1 MANFF
6 EFMLGLLKEPAIM
19 VGLIAFVGL
28 VAQKSDVSTVLKGTI
43 KTVMGFLILGFG
55 AGALVG
61 ALNNFSVVFTEAFGV
76 SGVIPNN
83 EAIVALA
90 QEAFGY
96 EMALIMF
103 FAFVVNI
110 ILARVTPL
118 KYIFLTGHHTMF
130 MSMLVAVILSTSG
143 MTGAALIAVGSILVG
158 SLMVIMP
165 ALGQKY
171 TEKVMGTDQLAIGHF
186 STLSYIVAGYV
197 GSKFGDTS
205 KTTEDIQMPKSLM
218 FLRDTPVAVATTMS
232 VFFMLASIFAGGD
245 FVTTVSGGQNWVVF
259 TVMQSLIF
267 AGGVY
272 IVLQGVKML
281 IAEIVPAFKGISD
294 NLVPGAK
301 PALDCPMVFPV
312 APNAVLIGFLC
323 SFSAGLVAMGIQG
336 LFGWTIIV
344 AGVVPHFF
352 VGGASGVYGN
362 ATGGLRGAILGSFAQ
377 GLCISFL
384 PMLLLPVLGG
394 LGLEATTFADFDFG
408 VVGLILGWIVS

>member
-6 EFMLGLLKEPAIM
+6 EFMLGILKEPAIM

-28 VAQKSDVSTVLKGTI
+28 VAQKSDVSTILKGTV

-55 AGALVG
+55 AGALIG
-61 ALNNFSVVFTEAFGV
+61 ALNNFSIVFIEAFGV

-103 FAFVVNI
+103 FAFMVNI
-110 ILARVTPL
+110 LLARFTPL
-118 KYIFLTGHHTMF
+118 KFIFLTGHHTMF
-130 MSMLVAVILSTSG
+130 MSMLVAVILSTAEVK
-143 MTGAALIAVGSILVG
+143 GAALVAAGSIIVG

-165 ALGQKY
+165 ALVQKY
-171 TEKVMGTDQLAIGHF
+171 TEKVMQTDQLAMGHF
-186 STLSYIVAGYV
+186 STFSYIIAAFI
-197 GSKFGDTS
+197 GSKFGDKS
-205 KTTEDIQMPKSLM
+205 KSTEDLKVPKSLM
-218 FLRDTPVAVATTMS
+218 FLRDTPVAVAVTMAI
-232 VFFMLASIFAGGD
+232 FFLFSSIFAGGE
-245 FVTTVSGGQNWVVF
+245 FVESISGGQNWVVF
-259 TVMQSLIF
+259 TFMQSLVF

-294 NLVPGAK
+294 KLVPGAK

-312 APNAVLIGFLC
+312 APNAVLIGFLS
-323 SFSAGLVAMGIQG
+323 SFAAGIIAMAIQG
-336 LFGWTIIV
+336 ALDLTIIV

-352 VGGASGVYGN
+352 VGGTAGVYGN
-362 ATGGLRGAILGSFAQ
+362 AMGGLRGAILGSFTQ

-384 PMLLLPVLGG
+384 PMMLLPVLGG

>member
-1 MANFF
+1 MVNFF
-6 EFMLGLLKEPAIM
+6 EFMLGLLKEPALM
-19 VGLIAFVGL
+19 VGLIAFIGL
-28 VAQKSDVSTVLKGTI
+28 VAQKADASSVLKGTI

-55 AGALVG
+55 AGALIG
-61 ALNNFSVVFTEAFGV
+61 ALNNFATIFTEAFGV

-83 EAIVALA
+83 EAIVAIA

-110 ILARVTPL
+110 VLARITPL

-130 MSMLVAVILSTSG
+130 MSMLVAVILSTADI
-143 MTGAALIAVGSILVG
+143 TGIKLVALGAGIVG

-165 ALGQKY
+165 AIGQKY

-186 STLSYIVAGYV
+186 STFSYVIAGYI

-205 KTTEDIQMPKSLM
+205 KSTEHINVPKSLM
-218 FLRDTPVAVATTMS
+218 FLRDTPVAIATTMG
-232 VFFMLASIFAGGD
+232 VFFLLASMFAGSD
-245 FVTTVSGGQNWVVF
+245 FVEEVSGGQNWVVF
-259 TVMQSLIF
+259 TFVQSLTF

-294 NLVPGAK
+294 KLVPGAK

-323 SFSAGLVAMGIQG
+323 SFAAGLIAMGIQG
-336 LFGWTIIV
+336 AFGWTIIV

-362 ATGGLRGAILGSFAQ
+362 ATGGLRGAMLGSFAQ

-384 PMLLLPVLGG
+384 PMLLLPVLGS
-394 LGLEATTFADFDFG
+394 LGLEATTFADFEFG
-408 VVGLILGWIVS
+408 VVGLLLGWIVL

>member
-1 MANFF
+1 MQNFF

-19 VGLIAFVGL
+19 VGLIAFIGL
-28 VAQKSDVSTVLKGTI
+28 VAQKADISTILKGTI

-76 SGVIPNN
+76 HGVIPNN
-83 EAIVALA
+83 EAIVALS

-110 ILARVTPL
+110 LLARLTPL

-130 MSMLVAVILSTSG
+130 MSMLVAVILSSAGIEGTVLVAI
-143 MTGAALIAVGSILVG
+143 GAILVG
-158 SLMVIMP
+158 TLMVVMP

-186 STLSYIVAGYV
+186 STLSYIVSGFI

-205 KTTEDIQMPKSLM
+205 KTTEDIQVPKSLM
-218 FLRDTPVAVATTMS
+218 FLRDTPVAVATTMAI
-232 VFFMLASIFAGGD
+232 FFMLASIIAGGE
-245 FVTTVSGGQNWVVF
+245 FVETVSSGQNWVVF
-259 TVMQSLIF
+259 TFMQSLIF

-294 NLVPGAK
+294 KLVPGAK

-323 SFSAGLVAMGIQG
+323 SFGAGLLAMAVQG
-336 LFGWTIIV
+336 ALGWTIIV

-352 VGGASGVYGN
+352 VGGAAGVYGN
-362 ATGGLRGAILGSFAQ
+362 ATGGLRGAILGSFTQ

>member
-1 MANFF
+1 MENFF

-19 VGLIAFVGL
+19 VGLIAFIGL
-28 VAQKSDVSTVLKGTI
+28 VAQKSDISTILKGTI

-61 ALNNFSVVFTEAFGV
+61 ALNNFSTVFIEAFGV

-103 FAFVVNI
+103 FAFMVNI
-110 ILARVTPL
+110 LLARFTPL
-118 KYIFLTGHHTMF
+118 KFIFLTGHHTMF
-130 MSMLVAVILSTSG
+130 MSMLVAVILSTAEIK
-143 MTGAALIAVGSILVG
+143 GALLVAIGSVIVG

-165 ALGQKY
+165 ALVQKY
-171 TEKVMGTDQLAIGHF
+171 TEKVMNTDQLAMGHF
-186 STLSYIVAGYV
+186 STFSYIIAGFV
-197 GSKFGDTS
+197 GSKFGDKS
-205 KTTEDIQMPKSLM
+205 RSTEDLNVPKSLM
-218 FLRDTPVAVATTMS
+218 FLRDTPVAVAVTMS
-232 VFFMLASIFAGGD
+232 LFFMISSIFAGGE
-245 FVTTVSGGQNWVVF
+245 FVEIVSGGQHWIVF
-259 TVMQSLIF
+259 TFIQSLIF

-294 NLVPGAK
+294 KLVPGAR

-312 APNAVLIGFLC
+312 APNAVLIGFLS
-323 SFSAGLVAMGIQG
+323 SFAAGLVAMAVQG
-336 LFGWTIIV
+336 ALDWTIIV

-352 VGGASGVYGN
+352 VGGAAGVYGN
-362 ATGGLRGAILGSFAQ
+362 AMGGLRGAILGSFTQ

-384 PMLLLPVLGG
+384 PMMLLPVLGG

>member
-1 MANFF
+1 MHNFF

-19 VGLIAFVGL
+19 VGLIAFIGL
-28 VAQKSDVSTVLKGTI
+28 IAQKSDISTILKGTI

-55 AGALVG
+55 ANALIG
-61 ALNNFSVVFTEAFGV
+61 ALNNFSTVFTEAFGV

-83 EAIVALA
+83 EAIVAVA
-90 QEAFGY
+90 QETFGF

-103 FAFVVNI
+103 FAFIVNI
-110 ILARVTPL
+110 ILARITPL

-130 MSMLVAVILSTSG
+130 MSMLVAVILSTGGIKGTALVAIGSLIV
-143 MTGAALIAVGSILVG
+143 GA
-158 SLMVIMP
+158 LMVIMP
-165 ALGQKY
+165 AIAQKY
-171 TEKVMGTDQLAIGHF
+171 TEKVMGTDQLAMGHF
-186 STLSYIVAGYV
+186 STLSYVISGYI

-205 KTTEDIQMPKSLM
+205 KTTEDINVPKSLM
-218 FLRDTPVAVATTMS
+218 FLRDTPVAVAATMA
-232 VFFMLASIFAGGD
+232 VFFMIASVIAGGQ
-245 FVTTVSGGQNWVVF
+245 FVNTISNGQNWVVF
-259 TVMQSLIF
+259 TFMQSLTF

-294 NLVPGAK
+294 KLVPGAK

-312 APNAVLIGFLC
+312 APNAVLIGFLS
-323 SFSAGLVAMGIQG
+323 SFSAGLLMMAIQG
-336 LFGWTIIV
+336 MMGWTIIV

-362 ATGGLRGAILGSFAQ
+362 ATGGLRGAILGAFTQ
-377 GLCISFL
+377 GICISIL

-394 LGLEATTFADFDFG
+394 LGLEATTFSDFDFG
-408 VVGLILGWIVS
+408 VVGLVLGWVVS

>member
-1 MANFF
+1 MKDFF

-19 VGLIAFVGL
+19 VGIIAFIGL
-28 VAQKSDVSTVLKGTI
+28 VAQKSDISTVLKGTI

-55 AGALVG
+55 AGALIG
-61 ALNNFSVVFTEAFGV
+61 ALNNFSTVFIEAFGV
-76 SGVIPNN
+76 NGVIPNN

-103 FAFVVNI
+103 FAFIVNI
-110 ILARVTPL
+110 LLARFTPL
-118 KYIFLTGHHTMF
+118 KFIFLTGHHTMF
-130 MSMLVAVILSTSG
+130 MSMLVAVILSTANIKG
-143 MTGAALIAVGSILVG
+143 VLMVTIGSITVG
-158 SLMVIMP
+158 SLMVVMP
-165 ALGQKY
+165 ALVQKY
-171 TEKVMGTDQLAIGHF
+171 TQKVMGTDQLAMGHF
-186 STLSYIVAGYV
+186 STFSYLIAGFV

-205 KTTEDIQMPKSLM
+205 KSTEDLNVPKSLM
-218 FLRDTPVAVATTMS
+218 FLRDTPVAVAVTMAL
-232 VFFMLASIFAGGD
+232 FFMVASIFAGGE
-245 FVTTVSGGQNWVVF
+245 FVETVSNGQNWVVF
-259 TVMQSLIF
+259 TFMQSLVF

-294 NLVPGAK
+294 KLVPGAK

-312 APNAVLIGFLC
+312 APNAVLIGFLS
-323 SFSAGLVAMGIQG
+323 SFSAGLVAMAVQG
-336 LFGWTIIV
+336 ALDWTIIV

-362 ATGGLRGAILGSFAQ
+362 AMGGLRGAVLGAFTQ

-384 PMLLLPVLGG
+384 PMMLLPVLGG
-394 LGLEATTFADFDFG
+394 LGLKATTFADFDFG

>member
-1 MANFF
+1 MENFF

-28 VAQKSDVSTVLKGTI
+28 VAQKSDVSTILKGTI

-55 AGALVG
+55 ASALVG
-61 ALNNFSVVFTEAFGV
+61 ALNNFSAVFIEAFGV

-90 QEAFGY
+90 QKAFGY

-103 FAFVVNI
+103 FAFIVNI
-110 ILARVTPL
+110 LLARFTPL
-118 KYIFLTGHHTMF
+118 KFIFLTGHHTMF
-130 MSMLVAVILSTSG
+130 MSMLVAVILSTAKIEG
-143 MTGAALIAVGSILVG
+143 TLLVAIGSIIVG

-165 ALGQKY
+165 ALVQKY
-171 TEKVMGTDQLAIGHF
+171 TEKVMNTDQVAMGHF
-186 STLSYIVAGYV
+186 STFSYIIAGFI

-205 KTTEDIQMPKSLM
+205 KSTEHLNIPKNLM
-218 FLRDTPVAVATTMS
+218 FLRDTPVAVAVTMTL
-232 VFFMLASIFAGGD
+232 FFMISSIFAGGE
-245 FVTTVSGGQNWVVF
+245 FVETISGGQNWVVF
-259 TVMQSLIF
+259 TFMQSLVF

-281 IAEIVPAFKGISD
+281 IAEIIPAFKGISD
-294 NLVPGAK
+294 KLVPGAK

-312 APNAVLIGFLC
+312 APNAVMIGFLS
-323 SFSAGLVAMGIQG
+323 SFAAGLVAMAVQG
-336 LFGWTIIV
+336 ALDLTIIV

-352 VGGASGVYGN
+352 VGGAAGVYGN

-384 PMLLLPVLGG
+384 PMMLLPVLGG

>member
-1 MANFF
+1 MVNFF
-6 EFMLGLLKEPAIM
+6 EFMLGLLKEPALM
-19 VGLIAFVGL
+19 VGLIAFIGL
-28 VAQKSDVSTVLKGTI
+28 VAQKADASSVLKGTI

-61 ALNNFSVVFTEAFGV
+61 ALNNFSTIFTEAFGV

-83 EAIVALA
+83 EAIVAIA

-103 FAFVVNI
+103 FSFVVNI
-110 ILARVTPL
+110 VLARITPL

-130 MSMLVAVILSTSG
+130 MSMLVAVILSTADI
-143 MTGAALIAVGSILVG
+143 TGVTLVALGAGIVG

-165 ALGQKY
+165 AIGQKY

-186 STLSYIVAGYV
+186 STFSYVIAGYI

-205 KTTEDIQMPKSLM
+205 KSTEHINVPKSLM
-218 FLRDTPVAVATTMS
+218 FLRDTPVAIAVTMG
-232 VFFMLASIFAGGD
+232 VFFLISSMFAGGD
-245 FVTTVSGGQNWVVF
+245 FVEDVSGGQNWIVF
-259 TVMQSLIF
+259 TFLQSLTF

-294 NLVPGAK
+294 KLVPGAK

-323 SFSAGLVAMGIQG
+323 SFAAGLVAMGIQG
-336 LFGWTIIV
+336 AFGWTIIV

-362 ATGGLRGAILGSFAQ
+362 ATGGLRGAILGSFVQ

-394 LGLEATTFADFDFG
+394 LGLEATTFSDFDFG
-408 VVGLILGWIVS
+408 VVGLILGWMVL

>member
-19 VGLIAFVGL
+19 VGLIAFIGL
-28 VAQKSDVSTVLKGTI
+28 VAQKADISTILKGTI

-61 ALNNFSVVFTEAFGV
+61 ALNNFSTVFIEAFGV

-90 QEAFGY
+90 QKAFGY

-110 ILARVTPL
+110 LLARFTPL
-118 KYIFLTGHHTMF
+118 KFIFLTGHHTMF
-130 MSMLVAVILSTSG
+130 MSMLVAVILSTAGVQGTVLVAIGS
-143 MTGAALIAVGSILVG
+143 IIVGSM
-158 SLMVIMP
+158 MVIMP
-165 ALGQKY
+165 ALVQKY
-171 TEKVMGTDQLAIGHF
+171 TEKVMNTDQLAMGHF
-186 STLSYIVAGYV
+186 STFSYLIAGFI

-205 KTTEDIQMPKSLM
+205 KSTEDLNLPKSLM
-218 FLRDTPVAVATTMS
+218 FLRDTPVAVAVTMAL
-232 VFFMLASIFAGGD
+232 FFLVSSTFAGGE
-245 FVTTVSGGQNWVVF
+245 FVETVSEGQNWVVF
-259 TVMQSLIF
+259 TLIQSLTF

-294 NLVPGAK
+294 KLVPGAR

-312 APNAVLIGFLC
+312 APNAVLIGFLS
-323 SFSAGLVAMGIQG
+323 SFAAGLVAMAIQG
-336 LFGWTIIV
+336 ALDWTIIV

-362 ATGGLRGAILGSFAQ
+362 AMGGLRGAILGSFTQ

-384 PMLLLPVLGG
+384 PMMLLPVLGG

>member
-1 MANFF
+1 MENFF

-19 VGLIAFVGL
+19 VGIIAFIGL
-28 VAQKSDVSTVLKGTI
+28 VAQKSDISTILKGTI

-61 ALNNFSVVFTEAFGV
+61 ALNNFSTVFIEAFGV

-103 FAFVVNI
+103 FAFMVNI
-110 ILARVTPL
+110 LLARFTPL
-118 KYIFLTGHHTMF
+118 KFIFLTGHHTMF
-130 MSMLVAVILSTSG
+130 MSMLVAVILSTAEIK
-143 MTGAALIAVGSILVG
+143 GALLVAIGSVIVG

-165 ALGQKY
+165 ALVQKY
-171 TEKVMGTDQLAIGHF
+171 TEKVMNTDQLAMGHF
-186 STLSYIVAGYV
+186 STFSYIIAGFI
-197 GSKFGDTS
+197 GSKFGDKS
-205 KTTEDIQMPKSLM
+205 RSTEDLNVPKSLM
-218 FLRDTPVAVATTMS
+218 FLRDTPVAVAVTMS
-232 VFFMLASIFAGGD
+232 LFFMISSIFAGGE
-245 FVTTVSGGQNWVVF
+245 FVEIVSGGQHWIVF
-259 TVMQSLIF
+259 TFIQSLIF

-294 NLVPGAK
+294 KLVPGAR

-312 APNAVLIGFLC
+312 APNAVLIGFLS
-323 SFSAGLVAMGIQG
+323 SFAAGLVAMAVQG
-336 LFGWTIIV
+336 ALDWTIIV

-352 VGGASGVYGN
+352 VGGAAGVYGN
-362 ATGGLRGAILGSFAQ
+362 AMGGLRGAILGSFTQ

-384 PMLLLPVLGG
+384 PMMLLPVLGG

>member
-1 MANFF
+1 MQNFF

-19 VGLIAFVGL
+19 VGLIAFIGL
-28 VAQKSDVSTVLKGTI
+28 IAQKADVSTILKGTI

-61 ALNNFSVVFTEAFGV
+61 ALNNFSIVFSEAFGV

-103 FAFVVNI
+103 FAFIVNI
-110 ILARVTPL
+110 IWARLTPL

-143 MTGAALIAVGSILVG
+143 ITGTALVAIGSILVG
-158 SLMVIMP
+158 TLMVVMP

-186 STLSYIVAGYV
+186 STLSYIVSGFV

-205 KTTEDIQMPKSLM
+205 KTTEDIQVPKSLM

-232 VFFMLASIFAGGD
+232 IFFMLASVIAGGE
-245 FVTTVSGGQNWVVF
+245 FVETVSSGQNWVVF

-272 IVLQGVKML
+272 IVLQGVNML

-294 NLVPGAK
+294 KLVPGAK

-323 SFSAGLVAMGIQG
+323 SFAAGLLAMAVQG
-336 LFGWTIIV
+336 ALGWTIIV

-352 VGGASGVYGN
+352 VGGAAGVYGN
-362 ATGGLRGAILGSFAQ
+362 ATGGLRGAVLGSFAQ

>member
-19 VGLIAFVGL
+19 VGLIAFIGL
-28 VAQKSDVSTVLKGTI
+28 VAQKSDVSTILKGTI

-55 AGALVG
+55 ASALVG
-61 ALNNFSVVFTEAFGV
+61 ALNNFSTVFVEAFGV

-90 QEAFGY
+90 QKAFGY

-103 FAFVVNI
+103 FAFIVNI
-110 ILARVTPL
+110 LLARFTPL
-118 KYIFLTGHHTMF
+118 KFIFLTGHHTMF
-130 MSMLVAVILSTSG
+130 MSMLVAVILSTAKIEG
-143 MTGAALIAVGSILVG
+143 TLLVAMGSIIVG

-165 ALGQKY
+165 ALVQKY
-171 TEKVMGTDQLAIGHF
+171 TEKVMNTDQLAMGHF
-186 STLSYIVAGYV
+186 STFSYIIAGFV

-205 KTTEDIQMPKSLM
+205 KSTEDLNVPKSLM
-218 FLRDTPVAVATTMS
+218 FLRDTPVAVAVTMAL
-232 VFFMLASIFAGGD
+232 FFLISSIFAGGD
-245 FVTTVSGGQNWVVF
+245 FVETVSGGQNWVVF
-259 TVMQSLIF
+259 TFIQSLIF

-294 NLVPGAK
+294 KLVPGAR

-312 APNAVLIGFLC
+312 APNAVLIGFLS
-323 SFSAGLVAMGIQG
+323 SFAAGLVAMAVQG
-336 LFGWTIIV
+336 AFNWTIIV

-352 VGGASGVYGN
+352 VGGAAGVYGN
-362 ATGGLRGAILGSFAQ
+362 AMGGLRGAILGSFAQ

-384 PMLLLPVLGG
+384 PMMLLPVLGG

-408 VVGLILGWIVS
+408 VIGLALGWLVS

>member
-19 VGLIAFVGL
+19 VGLIAFIGL
-28 VAQKSDVSTVLKGTI
+28 VAQKSDISTILKGTI

-55 AGALVG
+55 ASALVG
-61 ALNNFSVVFTEAFGV
+61 ALNNFSTVFIEAFGV

-90 QEAFGY
+90 QKAFGY

-103 FAFVVNI
+103 FAFIVNI
-110 ILARVTPL
+110 LLARFTPL
-118 KYIFLTGHHTMF
+118 KFIFLTGHHTMF
-130 MSMLVAVILSTSG
+130 MSMLVAVILSTAKIE
-143 MTGAALIAVGSILVG
+143 GALLVAMGSIIVG

-165 ALGQKY
+165 ALVQKY
-171 TEKVMGTDQLAIGHF
+171 TEKVMNTDQLAMGHF
-186 STLSYIVAGYV
+186 STFSYIIAGFV
-197 GSKFGDTS
+197 GAKFGDTS
-205 KTTEDIQMPKSLM
+205 RSTEDLNVPKSLM
-218 FLRDTPVAVATTMS
+218 FLRDTPVAVAVTMAL
-232 VFFMLASIFAGGD
+232 FFTISSIFAGGD
-245 FVTTVSGGQNWVVF
+245 FVETVSGGQNWVVF
-259 TVMQSLIF
+259 TFIQSLIF

-294 NLVPGAK
+294 KLVPGAR

-312 APNAVLIGFLC
+312 APNAVLIGFLS
-323 SFSAGLVAMGIQG
+323 SFVAGLVAMAVQG
-336 LFGWTIIV
+336 AFNWTIIV

-352 VGGASGVYGN
+352 VGGAAGVYGN
-362 ATGGLRGAILGSFAQ
+362 AMGGLRGAILGSFTQ

-384 PMLLLPVLGG
+384 PMMLLPVLGG

-408 VVGLILGWIVS
+408 VIGLALGWLVS

>member
-1 MANFF
+1 
-6 EFMLGLLKEPAIM
+6 M
-19 VGLIAFVGL
+19 VGLIAFIGL
-28 VAQKSDVSTVLKGTI
+28 VAQKSDISTILKGTI

-61 ALNNFSVVFTEAFGV
+61 ALNNFSTVFIEAFGV

-103 FAFVVNI
+103 FAFMVNI
-110 ILARVTPL
+110 LLARFTPL
-118 KYIFLTGHHTMF
+118 KFIFLTGHHTMF
-130 MSMLVAVILSTSG
+130 MSMLVAVILSTAEIK
-143 MTGAALIAVGSILVG
+143 GALLVAIGSVIVG

-165 ALGQKY
+165 ALVQKY
-171 TEKVMGTDQLAIGHF
+171 TEKVMNTDQLAMGHF
-186 STLSYIVAGYV
+186 STFSYIIAGFI
-197 GSKFGDTS
+197 GSKFGDKS
-205 KTTEDIQMPKSLM
+205 RSTEDLNVPKSLM
-218 FLRDTPVAVATTMS
+218 FLRDTPVAVAVTMS
-232 VFFMLASIFAGGD
+232 LFFMISSIFAGGE
-245 FVTTVSGGQNWVVF
+245 FVEIVSGGQHWIVF
-259 TVMQSLIF
+259 TFIQSLIF

-294 NLVPGAK
+294 KLVPGAR

-312 APNAVLIGFLC
+312 APNAVLIGFLS
-323 SFSAGLVAMGIQG
+323 SFAAGLVAMAVQG
-336 LFGWTIIV
+336 ALDWTIIV

-352 VGGASGVYGN
+352 VGGAAGVYGN
-362 ATGGLRGAILGSFAQ
+362 AMGGLRGAILGSFTQ

-384 PMLLLPVLGG
+384 PMMLLPVLGG